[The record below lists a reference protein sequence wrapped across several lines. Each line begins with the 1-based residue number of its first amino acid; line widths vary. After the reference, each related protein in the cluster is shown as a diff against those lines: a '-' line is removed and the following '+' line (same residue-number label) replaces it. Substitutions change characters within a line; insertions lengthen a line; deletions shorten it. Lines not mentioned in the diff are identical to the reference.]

1 MFPPSPVSASRQIY
15 AIWTRSGKSI
25 NKYIYLQLLQPFLR
39 QVRCTLTWQVLQPET
54 FLCDSSKY
62 LKHPLQ
68 MSGVL
73 EFSVLTRGSKSGV
86 NWDLRLMLKGN
97 FTWKVCWG
105 IGYGYVRQTIV
116 FVLPLTVHKYWLG
129 RPGKLADFVSGA
141 NQMHFLVWGY
151 FKCTFRSHYFFSV
164 GNWLS
169 LCLEWISFKTQNAF
183 PLQIF

>member
-1 MFPPSPVSASRQIY
+1 MWHLYLSILSMWHHWIY
-15 AIWTRSGKSI
+15 DIWTRSAKSI

-39 QVRCTLTWQVLQPET
+39 QVRCTLTWQVLHLET
-54 FLCDSSKY
+54 FLCYSSKY

-116 FVLPLTVHKYWLG
+116 FVLQLTVLFFWEISYCRGNDLSFFGILTCWAFNDFG
-129 RPGKLADFVSGA
+129 RPPAHWA
-141 NQMHFLVWGY
+141 PN
-151 FKCTFRSHYFFSV
+151 
-164 GNWLS
+164 
-169 LCLEWISFKTQNAF
+169 
-183 PLQIF
+183 